1 MYGSHYREGALNR
14 YAAVILLVAV
24 AGCDAADRTAAPL
37 TRVSAD
43 RFGRAD
49 VVVRAGGSI
58 QAAVAAAPA
67 GTVIRIEPGTYSEA
81 VHVTVPGLT
90 LVGERDRSGAGVVIV
105 NPGGA
110 ENGISVDAGSNGFAL
125 VNVTVRGFDGNGVW
139 LTGVDGFL
147 LSGVTTVD
155 NAEYGLYPVHSSNG
169 VIERCQASG
178 SNDTGIYLGQSHDV
192 VVRQSVTF
200 GNVNGI
206 EVENSQRVRVLAN
219 DTYDNVVGI
228 LVVLLPGLEV
238 KTTSDVLV
246 SGNRVHDNN
255 HPNFA
260 PQGDLASFVPTG
272 SGILVVGA
280 DRTVVEENTV
290 TGNQFTGI
298 ALGSSLVL
306 GALSGLPPEAFAD
319 IEPNPDNDRI
329 AHNVVTGNGTVAS
342 PVPFLPA
349 VDLLWDGSG
358 TGNCWDDNRFGTSV
372 PAPLPACEHPRP
384 SRRR

>member
-1 MYGSHYREGALNR
+1 MNR
-14 YAAVILLVAV
+14 YAAVVLIVVA
-24 AGCDAADRTAAPL
+24 AGCNAADHTVAPL
-37 TRVSAD
+37 ARLSGERLAD
-43 RFGRAD
+43 AV

-58 QAAVAAAPA
+58 QAAVAAARPH
-67 GTVIRIEPGTYSEA
+67 TVIRIEPGIYTEA
-81 VHVTVPGLT
+81 IQVTVPDLK
-90 LVGERDRSGAGVVIV
+90 LVGERGRGGEGVVIA

-110 ENGISVDAGSNGFAL
+110 EDGISVDSGSDGFEL
-125 VNVTVRGFDGNGVW
+125 VNVSVRGFDGNGVQ
-139 LTGVDGFL
+139 LTHVDGFL
-147 LSGVTTVD
+147 LSGVTAVD

-178 SNDTGIYLGQSHDV
+178 SNDTGIYVGQSHDII
-192 VVRQSVTF
+192 VRQSDTF
-200 GNVNGI
+200 DNVNGI
-206 EVENSQRVRVLAN
+206 EVENSQRVRVLEN

-228 LVVLLPGLEV
+228 LVVLLPGLQV

-298 ALGSSLVL
+298 AVGSALVL

-319 IEPNPDNDRI
+319 IEPNPDSDRI
-329 AHNVVTGNGTVAS
+329 ADNFVAGNGAVAS

-358 TGNCWDDNRFGTSV
+358 TANCWHDNRFGTSV
-372 PAPLPACEHPRP
+372 PAPLPACADHES
-384 SRRR
+384 SRSR